1 MKDAFNEEETQF
13 LIDALEINEDEYN
26 QITDQDIRSQIK
38 NYDMYTKAQDDYFE
52 SLIEIIKENY
62 QPGDEV
68 PISFINSL
76 VKEEELEPLIRS
88 FQTSLFKNRKQVMI
102 ELINQLKFMEKQLK
116 SPIILLIIIVL

>member
-1 MKDAFNEEETQF
+1 MKEIFNEEETQF
-13 LIDALEINEDEYN
+13 LIDDLEVNEDEYN
-26 QITDQDIRSQIK
+26 QITNQDIRSKIK
-38 NYDMYTKAQDDYFE
+38 NYDMYTKAQNDYFE
-52 SLIEIIKENY
+52 RLIEIIKKNY

-102 ELINQLKFMEKQLK
+102 ELINQLKFMEKIKINDEKGRRL
-116 SPIILLIIIVL
+116 

>member
-1 MKDAFNEEETQF
+1 MKDVFNEEETQF

-38 NYDMYTKAQDDYFE
+38 NYDMYTKAQNDYFE
-52 SLIEIIKENY
+52 SLIEIIKKNY

-102 ELINQLKFMEKQLK
+102 ELINQLKFMEKIKINDEKGRKL
-116 SPIILLIIIVL
+116 

>member
-1 MKDAFNEEETQF
+1 MKNVFNEEETQF

-26 QITDQDIRSQIK
+26 QITNQDIRNQII

-68 PISFINSL
+68 PISLINSL

-102 ELINQLKFMEKQLK
+102 ELINQLKFMEKIKINDEKGRKL
-116 SPIILLIIIVL
+116 

>member
-1 MKDAFNEEETQF
+1 MKDVFNEEETQF

-102 ELINQLKFMEKQLK
+102 ELINQLKFMEKIKINDEKGRKL
-116 SPIILLIIIVL
+116 